1 MVSDAKQVNVEFI
14 GDYDLAFT
22 SDTFVVASDSCY
34 VKACV
39 ELTRGSLWKIWI
51 RSKSHFQWLSAF
63 CQRAGISAKCS
74 EKTPRILIA
83 DAWGVTLPEWTTDEM
98 VINEGLLQWP
108 SPADRQSSFIDL
120 ILSTVLGEAVMSSEL
135 GSNQVVGIVK
145 SIAECGNW
153 KTALDRP
160 LAKNCLRDKSE
171 GWKRRAKVTWET
183 RFADAL
189 LEDPEGLWR
198 DLSILAILRKY
209 PEKLTEYLL
218 AKDRV
223 ASLSGFPADALA
235 RIPLHAGAVELA
247 TGQIEM
253 FFNDV
258 IPTMKK
264 PDDLFSMI
272 GCLSGRLP
280 REFHLLD
287 QTIGRITFD
296 VPCDAIE
303 TVRRVFSE
311 CQGVSRS
318 RLDALKRF
326 IRPARPEFSAS
337 TSSWTASAWMKWSM
351 DKYFS
356 YRQWQSAT
364 GTPDSDVEAMVQRF
378 SDWYLSEYTTV
389 HQDGELSLVHL
400 LTGWRNAILKDELS
414 VVVVVD
420 CVPVEFWD
428 NLKSCL
434 SRQGFSPH
442 STGLRLSPL
451 PTHTAVS
458 KPMLITGQWDS
469 TAKSYNLL
477 LGMRSKTDWGGR
489 NVRYFG
495 DLKELTEC
503 ELNLEPT
510 ILLLNF
516 LPTDEILHSDIGQIN
531 STYQEEANR
540 VFARLA
546 ESLAEVVEKWT
557 GPRDRVGLYVATDHG
572 ATRILAS
579 ETKSLDSKMV
589 AKLFSDS
596 KYRFAEVPDTEADS
610 VPKNLWDLGYR
621 FKQPFADK
629 SPTYFIPK
637 GHNTVASGAQKTG
650 FMHGGATP
658 EEVIVPVGVFRLIKS
673 AWKKLAARFVD
684 LRLTDGAVVLY
695 VQRLQALTIAI
706 QNPNGQSVEVK
717 DVRVLT
723 TGGELR
729 RCSRPT
735 VSAQSESSI
744 SLECIFRGESKIQ
757 PELRV
762 EIEYEISGE
771 TQSIGLAVKASFRS
785 AQTGGFQLRNLT

>member
-1 MVSDAKQVNVEFI
+1 MSDAKQVNVEFI
-14 GDYDLAFT
+14 GDYDLALT
-22 SDTFVVASDSCY
+22 SDTFVVASDSAY

-39 ELTRGSLWKIWI
+39 ELTHGSVRKIWV
-51 RSKSHFQWLSAF
+51 RSRNHFQWLSAY
-63 CQRAGISAKCS
+63 CQRAGISVICS

-98 VINEGLLQWP
+98 VMDEGLLQWP
-108 SPADRQSSFIDL
+108 SSTDRQSSFIDL
-120 ILSTVLGEAVMSSEL
+120 ILSSVLGEALMSSEL
-135 GSNQVVGIVK
+135 GSNQVVGIVQ

-153 KTALDRP
+153 NTASDRP
-160 LAKNCLRDKSE
+160 LVKNCLRDKSE
-171 GWKRRAKVTWET
+171 GWKRRAKATWKI

-223 ASLSGFPADALA
+223 ESVSGVPEDALA
-235 RIPLHAGAVELA
+235 RIPLHAGAIELA
-247 TGQIEM
+247 IGQIEM
-253 FFNDV
+253 FFSDV
-258 IPTMKK
+258 VPSMKK
-264 PDDLFSMI
+264 PDELLSMI

-287 QTIGRITFD
+287 QTLRRITFD
-296 VPCDAIE
+296 VPSDAIE
-303 TVRRVFSE
+303 IVRRVFSD
-311 CQGVSRS
+311 CPGVSRS

-326 IRPARPEFSAS
+326 IRPARPEFMAS
-337 TSSWTASAWMKWSM
+337 TSSWNASAWMKWST

-356 YRQWQSAT
+356 YRQWQSTTDTA
-364 GTPDSDVEAMVQRF
+364 DSEVEAVVQRF
-378 SDWYLSEYTTV
+378 SDWYVREYTTV

-414 VVVVVD
+414 VIVVVD

-442 STGLRLSPL
+442 ETGFRLSPL

-458 KPMLITGQWDS
+458 KPMLIMGQWDS
-469 TAKSYNLL
+469 TVKSYNLL
-477 LGMRSKTDWGGR
+477 LEMRSKTDWGGR
-489 NVRYFG
+489 KARYFA
-495 DLKELTEC
+495 DLKELTVY

-516 LPTDEILHSDIGQIN
+516 LPTDEILHSDVGQIN

-546 ESLAEVVEKWT
+546 ESLAEVVEKWP
-557 GPRDRVGLYVATDHG
+557 GPRDRIGLYIATDHG
-572 ATRILAS
+572 ATRILAN
-579 ETKSLDSKMV
+579 ETKSLDSKVV

-596 KYRFAEVPDTEADS
+596 KYRFAEVPDTEADM
-610 VPKNLWDLGYR
+610 VPENLWDLGYR
-621 FKQPFADK
+621 FKQPFAEK

-637 GHNTVASGAQKTG
+637 GHNTVASGAQRTG

-658 EEVIVPVGVFRLIKS
+658 EEVIVPVGVFRLTKS
-673 AWKKLAARFVD
+673 AWKKPAARFVD
-684 LRLTDGAVVLY
+684 LRIMDGAAVFY
-695 VQRLQALTIAI
+695 VQRLQALSIAI
-706 QNPNGQSVEVK
+706 QNPNGQPLEVK

-729 RCSRPT
+729 RRSRPT
-735 VSAQSESSI
+735 VSAQSESLI
-744 SLECIFRGESKIQ
+744 SLECIFRGESKTQ

>member
-1 MVSDAKQVNVEFI
+1 LSEAKQVNVEFI
-14 GDYDLAFT
+14 GDYDLAFA
-22 SDTFVVASDSCY
+22 SDIFVVASDSTY
-34 VKACV
+34 VKACD
-39 ELTRGSLWKIWI
+39 ELARGSVQKIWV
-51 RSKSHFQWLSAF
+51 RSRNHFQWLSAY
-63 CQRAGISAKCS
+63 CQRAGISAICS

-98 VINEGLLQWP
+98 VMDEGLLQWS
-108 SPADRQSSFIDL
+108 SPTDRQSSFIDL
-120 ILSTVLGEAVMSSEL
+120 ILSSVLGESMISSEL

-145 SIAECGNW
+145 SIAECENW
-153 KTALDRP
+153 KTAQDRP
-160 LAKNCLRDKSE
+160 LVKNSLRDKSE
-171 GWKRRAKVTWET
+171 GWKHRAKATWET
-183 RFADAL
+183 RFAAAL

-209 PEKLTEYLL
+209 PEKLTEYLV
-218 AKDRV
+218 AKDRI

-235 RIPLHAGAVELA
+235 KIPLHTGAVELA
-247 TGQIEM
+247 TGQIEI
-253 FFNDV
+253 FFSDV
-258 IPTMKK
+258 VSSMKK
-264 PDDLFSMI
+264 PDELSSLI

-287 QTIGRITFD
+287 QTLGRITFD
-296 VPCDAIE
+296 VPGDAIG

-326 IRPARPEFSAS
+326 IRPAKPEFSAS
-337 TSSWTASAWMKWSM
+337 TSSWNASAWMKWSIEE
-351 DKYFS
+351 YFS

-364 GTPDSDVEAMVQRF
+364 GTVDSDVEAMVQRF
-378 SDWYLSEYTTV
+378 SDWYVREYTTV

-414 VVVVVD
+414 VIVVVD

-442 STGLRLSPL
+442 ETGFRLSPL

-458 KPMLITGQWDS
+458 KPMLIMGQWDS

-477 LGMRSKTDWGGR
+477 LEMRSKTDWGGR

-495 DLKELTEC
+495 DLKALTES

-510 ILLLNF
+510 VLLLNF
-516 LPTDEILHSDIGQIN
+516 LPTDEILHSDVGQIN

-557 GPRDRVGLYVATDHG
+557 GPRDRVGLYVVTDHG
-572 ATRILAS
+572 ATKILAS
-579 ETKSLDSKMV
+579 ETKSLDSKV
-589 AKLFSDS
+589 AAKLFSDS

-610 VPKNLWDLGYR
+610 VPKHLWDLGYR
-621 FKQPFADK
+621 FKQPFAEK

-637 GHNTVASGAQKTG
+637 GHNTVASGAQRTG

-658 EEVIVPVGVFRLIKS
+658 EEVIVPVGVFRLTKS
-673 AWKKLAARFVD
+673 AWKKPAARFVD
-684 LRLTDGAVVLY
+684 LRLTEGAAVFY
-695 VQRLQALTIAI
+695 IQRLQALTIAI
-706 QNPNGQSVEVK
+706 QNPNGQPLEVK
-717 DVRVLT
+717 DVRILT

-744 SLECIFRGESKIQ
+744 SLECIFRGESKTQ

-762 EIEYEISGE
+762 EIEYQISGE
-771 TQSIGLAVKASFRS
+771 TLSIGLAVKASFRS